1 MAITV
6 DPDDNS
12 YDLAELRLENE
23 VIICED
29 FDFELSTEN
38 NVKTATNSRD
48 PYRYAGGRNE
58 YSGSANGISPEF
70 LPLCRQ
76 YQKNRKNF
84 PISVYAYGDDGDYK
98 EVGTLLH
105 CRVESISPSMEDEGL
120 GFDLEF
126 VALGFKD
133 PR

>member
-1 MAITV
+1 MSITV

-12 YDLAELRLENE
+12 YDLAELRLDNE

-29 FDFELSTEN
+29 FDFEISTEN
-38 NVKTATNSRD
+38 NTKNSTNSRD
-48 PYRYAGGRNE
+48 PYRYAGGKNE
-58 YSGSANGISPEF
+58 YSGSANGIAPQY
-70 LPLCRQ
+70 LKLCRQ
-76 YQKNRKNF
+76 YQANRQNF
-84 PISVYAYGDDGDYK
+84 PISVYAYGDEGEYK

-105 CRVESISPSMEDEGL
+105 CRISSISPKMEDEGL

-126 VALGFKD
+126 DALGFKD

>member
-1 MAITV
+1 MSVTV

-12 YDLAELRLENE
+12 FDLAELRIDNE

-29 FDFELSTEN
+29 FDYEVSSEN

-48 PYRYAGGRNE
+48 PYRYSGGKNE
-58 YSGSANGISPEF
+58 YSWSANGISPEF
-70 LPLCRQ
+70 LKLCRQ
-76 YQKNRKNF
+76 YQAGRKNF
-84 PISVYAYGDDGDYK
+84 PVSVYAYGDDLEYK

-105 CRVESISPSMEDEGL
+105 CRIESISPKMDDEGL
-120 GFDLEF
+120 GFDMEG
-126 VALGFKD
+126 VALGMKD